1 MDSVSAIKM
10 HHVSKNFKVYF
21 DKGPGLKEQVLF
33 HGRKHYEE
41 REVLKDVSL
50 RIQKGSAVGII
61 GKNGSGKSTVLK
73 LLAKIIYPSHGS
85 VELSGRV
92 SSLIELGAGFHPDLS
107 GRENIYTN
115 ASIFGLNKKEIQS
128 RMEQIIAFSEL
139 EQFLDNPVRTYSSG
153 MYMRLAFSV
162 AINVDADILLIDE
175 ILAVGDLGF
184 QQKCMK
190 KLDEIRAAGTTI
202 VIVSHSF
209 AQIEQICDRSIW
221 LENGTIRE
229 DGTCREVHMHYQ
241 NEVEKERAKSITS
254 SGRECAALR
263 AFCDAKAS
271 IWGNQKIRF
280 TDVRLKQADKERS
293 VFETGSSMQISMQYE
308 SLSQGQKANFG
319 IAVYRSDGLHCF
331 GTQLLMETDSVV
343 RAKQK
348 GSVEI
353 VIDRLELLPGEYEL
367 DVGVISEKNE
377 VYEEIKN
384 VKRFAVTSEKNRI
397 GVCNLDIHWEIDGEY
412 FA

>member
-241 NEVEKERAKSITS
+241 NEVEKERAKSIAS

-397 GVCNLDIHWEIDGEY
+397 GVCNLDIRWEIDGEY